1 MQSEAKPSR
10 TSWYLIKRKNRSRAS
25 VSKSLAN
32 PCLCPSPA
40 SGKKSWEHDMELIWH
55 GVLKAAELVF
65 GLDGEVWSITW
76 RSLQISGCAT
86 FISLLIGMP
95 LGIALAL
102 VRFPGRGTAVAL
114 INTGMGLPP
123 VVVGLFISIFLWR
136 SGPLGF
142 LELIYTPAAMIVAQV
157 IIAFPII
164 AGLTMASFQALD
176 PKLALQL
183 LGIGASKR
191 QLLWLLVREA
201 KLPLLAAVM
210 AGFGGVISEV
220 GASMMVGGNIRG
232 QTRVLTTATVLETGK
247 GNFEVAIALGL
258 ILLALTFAINLLLT
272 HIQQREQLRW
282 PRLP

>member
-1 MQSEAKPSR
+1 
-10 TSWYLIKRKNRSRAS
+10 
-25 VSKSLAN
+25 
-32 PCLCPSPA
+32 
-40 SGKKSWEHDMELIWH
+40 MELIWQ
-55 GVLKAAELVF
+55 GVVKAAELLVGF
-65 GLDGEVWSITW
+65 DVEVWSITW
-76 RSLQISGCAT
+76 RSLQISGYAT
-86 FISLLIGMP
+86 LISLFIGIP

-102 VRFPGRGTAVAL
+102 VRFPGRNATVAL

-142 LELIYTPAAMIVAQV
+142 MELIYTPTAMIVAQV
-157 IIAFPII
+157 IIAFPIV

-183 LGIGASKR
+183 LGIGASKP
-191 QLLWLLVREA
+191 QLLWLLCKEA

-247 GNFEVAIALGL
+247 GNFEIAIALGL
-258 ILLALTFAINLLLT
+258 ILLALTFAINFLLT
-272 HIQQREQLRW
+272 RIQQREQLGW
-282 PRLP
+282 PRLS